1 MRFHAEQY
9 WAEKVCQDVVR
20 NILAM
25 PDSDAIEAYGYSKGT
40 ANIQDLDGAYEKVLF
55 EATAAII
62 VLMAVSK
69 ERTKR

>member
-25 PDSDAIEAYGYSKGT
+25 PDEDAIETYEYSKGVDGVQ
-40 ANIQDLDGAYEKVLF
+40 NLDDAYTKVLSD
-55 EATAAII
+55 ATASII
-62 VLMAVSK
+62 VLMALSK